1 VLKVITLNSEALEFR
16 VRIKKNNTIEVFT
29 LKLYDIDSKRPR
41 LNNCLIKEVVDYMSK
56 VILSFIFLT
65 TLAYGQWSPKARK
78 IIEDEA
84 VKYKSFD
91 DAGYVS
97 YWGGIRRRFAD
108 RENTGE
114 IKEFKLPG
122 LTELGLKTYFREN
135 KQSAKLH
142 VFFPG
147 VFGSLDSEITKRM
160 TQIFESIGGNV
171 LVIPNFLAVDYIQS
185 KPIYGKRSLVTDILI
200 PLKIIDKYNKNV
212 NEIHLYA
219 ESLGSYIGA
228 SVLAR
233 LSNRSEMKNK
243 KLSLTLLWPPIEI
256 KSAISSFDKNIEKS
270 KSIYNDCSLIV
281 NGIKTIYYFM
291 KDFYPKEID
300 RDYITCMSSMFYHA
314 AFVKS
319 IKKSYEETSKFD
331 KNIEIENFSDYLKQ
345 SRPGLHTLLDNNE
358 KDATLKYWLNK
369 RNVKNTRVQIVTS
382 VDDFLNIDKDW
393 KQFLKETG
401 LSDES
406 FILMK
411 WGGHSGPLGMPIWA
425 DALKANL

>member
-1 VLKVITLNSEALEFR
+1 
-16 VRIKKNNTIEVFT
+16 
-29 LKLYDIDSKRPR
+29 
-41 LNNCLIKEVVDYMSK
+41 MSK
-56 VILSFIFLT
+56 VILSFLFLT
-65 TLAYGQWSPKARK
+65 TLVYGQWSPKARK

-84 VKYKSFD
+84 AKYKSFND
-91 DAGYVS
+91 PGYIS
-97 YWGGIRRRFAD
+97 YWGGIRRRFSD
-108 RENTGE
+108 RSINGE
-114 IKEFKLPG
+114 VKEFKLPG

-160 TQIFESIGGNV
+160 TNILESIGGNV

-185 KPIYGKRSLVTDILI
+185 KPIYGNRSLITDILI

-233 LSNRSEMKNK
+233 LSNRPELKNK
-243 KLSLTLLWPPIEI
+243 ILSLTLLWPPIEI
-256 KSAISSFDKNIEKS
+256 KDAISNFDKNIKETKP
-270 KSIYNDCSLIV
+270 IYKDCSLIV
-281 NGIKTIYYFM
+281 NSAKTLYYFM
-291 KDFYPKEID
+291 KDFYPKD
-300 RDYITCMSSMFYHA
+300 LGKDYVTCMGSMFYHA

-319 IKKSYEETSKFD
+319 IKKSYEVTSRFD
-331 KNIEIENFSDYLKQ
+331 ENIEIENFSDYLKQ
-345 SRPGLHTLLDNNE
+345 SRPGLFNLLNSDE

-369 RNVKNTRVQIVTS
+369 RNLKNTRVQIVTS
-382 VDDFLNIDKDW
+382 IDDFLNIDKDW
-393 KQFLKETG
+393 NQFIKDTELTN
-401 LSDES
+401 ES
-406 FILMK
+406 LILMK